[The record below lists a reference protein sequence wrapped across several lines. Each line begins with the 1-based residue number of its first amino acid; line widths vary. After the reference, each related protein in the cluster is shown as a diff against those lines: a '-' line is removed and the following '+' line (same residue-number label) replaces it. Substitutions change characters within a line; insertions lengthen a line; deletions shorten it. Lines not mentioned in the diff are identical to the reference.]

1 MNTLTISKNEL
12 KNAVR
17 ESVRE
22 AFGEEMM
29 ALRASLI
36 PFVSDNEQADI
47 ERRYHSPSQK
57 VVKSVT
63 LSL

>member
-1 MNTLTISKNEL
+1 MNTLTISKKEL
-12 KNAVR
+12 KDAVR

-29 ALRASLI
+29 ALRAALF
-36 PFVSDNEQADI
+36 PFVSDGEQADI
-47 ERRYHSPSQK
+47 EKRYHAPSRK
-57 VVKSVT
+57 VAKSIT